1 MRTVGIGVCCLLLPL
16 LGGAAAPGAVAAEAF
31 AGLDLGEP
39 APEPIPPGE
48 PPAAGAPACLAHEP
62 SAAELVRCAWDWAG
76 LEPGRDRSWRSRVRW
91 SGWLP
96 RLSGGV
102 DYDIGDSWD
111 YRYVPGEPRVD
122 KLRQNDGWGWDA
134 DLKLDLSKAVYSS
147 DELAVAR
154 EGLRRSAAR
163 RDLAV
168 ELIRLIYARRELLRR
183 GLPPAGSSQ
192 RGELDELTAVI
203 DAWTGSRFA
212 DRWCG
217 RRS

>member
-1 MRTVGIGVCCLLLPL
+1 MRAVAIGVCCLLLGL
-16 LGGAAAPGAVAAEAF
+16 AAAPAAAEAI

-39 APEPIPPGE
+39 ATEPLPPAE
-48 PPAAGAPACLAHEP
+48 RPAAGAPACLIREP
-62 SAAELVRCAWDWAG
+62 SAAELVRSAWDWAG
-76 LEPGRDRSWRSRVRW
+76 LEPARDRSWRSRVRW
-91 SGWLP
+91 AGWLP
-96 RLSGGV
+96 RLKGGV
-102 DYDIGDSWD
+102 DCDVGDSWD
-111 YRYVPGEPRVD
+111 YRYEPGEPRVD
-122 KLRQNDGWGWDA
+122 KLRQDDGWGWDV
-134 DLKLDLSKAVYSS
+134 DLTLELTRLVYSS

-154 EGLRRSAAR
+154 EELRRSAAR

-203 DAWTGSRFA
+203 DAWTGGRFA

>member
-1 MRTVGIGVCCLLLPL
+1 MRAVAIGVCCLLLGL
-16 LGGAAAPGAVAAEAF
+16 AAAPAAAEAI

-39 APEPIPPGE
+39 ATEPLPPAE
-48 PPAAGAPACLAHEP
+48 RPAAGAPACLIREP
-62 SAAELVRCAWDWAG
+62 SAAELVRSAWDWAG
-76 LEPGRDRSWRSRVRW
+76 LEPARDRSWRSRVRW
-91 SGWLP
+91 AGWLP
-96 RLSGGV
+96 RLKGGV
-102 DYDIGDSWD
+102 DCDVGDSWD
-111 YRYVPGEPRVD
+111 YRYEPGEPRVD
-122 KLRQNDGWGWDA
+122 KLRQDDGWGWDV
-134 DLKLDLSKAVYSS
+134 DLTLELARLVYSS

-154 EGLRRSAAR
+154 EELRRSAAR

-203 DAWTGSRFA
+203 DAWTGGRFA